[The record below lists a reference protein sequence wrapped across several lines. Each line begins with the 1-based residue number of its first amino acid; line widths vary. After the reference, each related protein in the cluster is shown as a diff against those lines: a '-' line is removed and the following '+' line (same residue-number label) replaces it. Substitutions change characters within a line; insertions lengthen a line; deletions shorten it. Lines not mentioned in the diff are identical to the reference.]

1 MVGLFLTLGGVVL
14 ITFVSSPTLG
24 AGWSWDFANGLGFV
38 AFGGLLYLTLAS
50 GPVGNLRAHQVLGYA
65 LLGLV
70 TVHVFWLLLI
80 DPVVVEYVLPGA
92 PIYMWMG
99 VGGLL
104 LLIALIAI
112 GLPQYRAR
120 LHQHYA
126 SFRYWHRVLALA
138 AIGATGYHIV
148 GSNFYL
154 HTWPQVV
161 LFVALAATVCFA
173 GRRLPVTAVI
183 SHRTARLYLGI
194 GALATLAFAGVRNV
208 PL

>member
-1 MVGLFLTLGGVVL
+1 MGLFLTLGGVVL
-14 ITFVSSPTLG
+14 ITFLSPTLG

-65 LLGLV
+65 LLGLA

-92 PIYMWMG
+92 PLYMWMG
-99 VGGLL
+99 IGGLV
-104 LLIALIAI
+104 LLIVLIAI
-112 GLPQYRAR
+112 GLPQYRLR
-120 LHQHYA
+120 LHKHYA
-126 SFRYWHRVLALA
+126 SFRYWHRVLAIA
-138 AIGATGYHIV
+138 AIAATGYHIV

-154 HTWPQVV
+154 HTSLQIV
-161 LFVALAATVCFA
+161 LFVVLAAIVCFA
-173 GRRLPVTAVI
+173 GRRLPVSAVI

-194 GALATLAFAGVRNV
+194 GVLATLAFAGVRNA